1 MKKITLPQDVWTF
14 RRTGAE
20 SSSLCRTGLLVPA
33 GTTLFVSESVLMV
46 YDHRDQQAVYFKDRD
61 GEEYFLIVNELGID
75 GFVQ

>member
-1 MKKITLPQDVWTF
+1 MKKITLPQDVRTF
-14 RRTGAE
+14 RRAGAE

-33 GTTLFVSESVLMV
+33 GTTLFVSESMLMA

-61 GEEYFLIVNELGID
+61 GGEYFLIVSELGLE